1 MTDLDLFTDEA
12 ILRGYDNAT
21 QDFKTLA
28 LKAVHDC
35 ALTMDVFT
43 TDNVWSN
50 LHASGNLTHDKRAL
64 GGVMRVAVS
73 NGWIQATDQ
82 FQNSQRIE
90 AHKNPKKV
98 WRSRLRNAPQTDS
111 AANIAL
117 DKVMAM
123 VDDVVSYR
131 TGAGFMPSDID
142 LETLREIVRYCRV

>member
-21 QDFKTLA
+21 ADFKTLA

-35 ALTMDVFT
+35 ALTLDIFT

-50 LHASGNLTHDKRAL
+50 LKASGNLTHDKRAL
-64 GGVMRVAVS
+64 GGVMRIAVS
-73 NGWIQATDQ
+73 NGWIVNTNT

-98 WRSRLRNAPQTDS
+98 WRSRLRNVPQTDS
-111 AANIAL
+111 PVNMAL
-117 DKVMAM
+117 DKLMSM
-123 VDDVVSYR
+123 VEDVVSYR
-131 TGAGFMPSDID
+131 TGAGFIPSDID
-142 LETLREIVRYCRV
+142 LETLREIVGYCRV